1 MTSIK
6 NLVLLTILCIA
17 TVLSGPASATYPS
30 QDIAHWDLSLSD
42 ERNDPDYQKVR
53 DLVSQKQ
60 FDEAISILD
69 GKISNQPKE
78 ATPEIL
84 KALILNEKDNP
95 KKALDVLLIG

>member
-69 GKISNQPKE
+69 GKISNQLKE

-84 KALILNEKDNP
+84 KRSF
-95 KKALDVLLIG
+95 